1 MEGRIYLRRKS
12 EKRKTGLKLLFVVV
26 LVMCSVLTYSKGRAE
41 QKEQELEKKKTA
53 YEQQKKAEQEL
64 QEQLKETEA
73 YQQTTQYVEE
83 QARGMGLVYPDEII
97 LREESA
103 E

>member
-1 MEGRIYLRRKS
+1 MRRKS
-12 EKRKTGLKLLFVVV
+12 EKRKTGLELLLVVV
-26 LVMCSVLTYSKGRAE
+26 LVMCGVLTYSKGRAE
-41 QKEQELEKKKTA
+41 QKEQELEKEKAA
-53 YEQQKKAEQEL
+53 YEQQVKAEQER

-83 QARGMGLVYPDEII
+83 QAREQLGLVYPDEII